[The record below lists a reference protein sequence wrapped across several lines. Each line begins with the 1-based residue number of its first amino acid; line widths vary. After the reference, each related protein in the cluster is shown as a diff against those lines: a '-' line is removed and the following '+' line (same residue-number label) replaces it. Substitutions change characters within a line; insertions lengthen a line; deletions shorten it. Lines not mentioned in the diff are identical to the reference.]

1 MGKKPL
7 ITLAGLFLAGVAI
20 SATGCGQ
27 CTQCSTRPGKF
38 HSSGPQA
45 KAATP
50 AVGDSKRSE
59 QARDTASKSQPA
71 PKTDIVPV
79 AGTGFDKMPE
89 PTPMKPVP
97 PTYSGDP
104 PPGPITP
111 VPPSDLPGRD
121 NTANP
126 MGSRRE
132 TMNVPPLP
140 TGMRGSR
147 VEETRP
153 SRSEEFRARP
163 LPAAPFD
170 SNMEKVPGVG
180 EPTIASES
188 RSDFTARPIETKE
201 PVTPPAPPPPAPVE
215 VPPRQHPAPPP
226 LPSGLEPMSP
236 SETMPP
242 ALPGPLPGALPG
254 TLPPPLPEGN
264 TTTTTKQTGQV
275 GTAPTSRPGEVAPP
289 TAKRPSSPTESAS
302 EQKPKA
308 IPEMPGSTPPH
319 LPGVELPPL
328 GS

>member
-50 AVGDSKRSE
+50 VVGESKRSE
-59 QARDTASKSQPA
+59 QARDTAKQSPAA
-71 PKTDIVPV
+71 PKTDLVPV
-79 AGTGFDKMPE
+79 AGTGFDRMPE

-111 VPPSDLPGRD
+111 VPPSDLPGRES
-121 NTANP
+121 TTSP

-132 TMNVPPLP
+132 TMSVPPLP
-140 TGMRGSR
+140 TGVRGSR

-180 EPTIASES
+180 VPTNASET

-201 PVTPPAPPPPAPVE
+201 PVTPPAPPPPAPVD
-215 VPPRQHPAPPP
+215 VPPRSHPAPPP
-226 LPSGLEPMSP
+226 LPSGIEPTP
-236 SETMPP
+236 AAEKMPP
-242 ALPGPLPGALPG
+242 ALPPTLPGTLPG
-254 TLPPPLPEGN
+254 TLPPTQPEAAPTAN
-264 TTTTTKQTGQV
+264 TKKL
-275 GTAPTSRPGEVAPP
+275 GTAPATMPGEIAPP
-289 TAKRPSSPTESAS
+289 TGKRPSAAGESAS
-302 EQKPKA
+302 EQKAKA
-308 IPEMPGSTPPH
+308 IAEMPGSTPPH